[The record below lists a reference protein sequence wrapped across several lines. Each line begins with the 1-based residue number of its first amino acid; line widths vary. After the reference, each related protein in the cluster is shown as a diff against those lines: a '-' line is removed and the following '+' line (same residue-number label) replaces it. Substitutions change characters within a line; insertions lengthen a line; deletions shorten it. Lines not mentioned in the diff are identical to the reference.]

1 MLSLLKTRVLRKIF
15 VPRRGKR
22 NKRMVKTAKSGKR
35 IGICGKHSE
44 KKGHRNL
51 VGKTGRR
58 RTCRKARRSWKNT
71 MNEFGEVAQNVVYWI
86 HLDKNKTNC
95 RLL

>member
-1 MLSLLKTRVLRKIF
+1 
-15 VPRRGKR
+15 
-22 NKRMVKTAKSGKR
+22 MVKTAKSGKR
-35 IGICGKHSE
+35 IGVCGKYSEE

-51 VGKTGRR
+51 VGKPGR
-58 RTCRKARRSWKNT
+58 RTCRKARRSLKNT
-71 MNEFGEVAQNVVYWI
+71 MNEFGEVVQNVVYWF